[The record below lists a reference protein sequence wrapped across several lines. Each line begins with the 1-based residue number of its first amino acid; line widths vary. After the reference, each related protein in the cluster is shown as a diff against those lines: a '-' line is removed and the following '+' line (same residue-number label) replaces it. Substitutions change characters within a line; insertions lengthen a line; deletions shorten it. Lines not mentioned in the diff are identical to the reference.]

1 MAFSEY
7 CTDMECSRK
16 YFKNMMSTL
25 SPSAGYTTH
34 PGAMSPDMVW
44 WAAANM
50 SEVELIDI
58 NRQGHALTNHWWI

>member
-1 MAFSEY
+1 
-7 CTDMECSRK
+7 
-16 YFKNMMSTL
+16 MMSTL
-25 SPSAGYTTH
+25 RSPAGYTKH

>member
-7 CTDMECSRK
+7 CSDKECS
-16 YFKNMMSTL
+16 MMSTL
-25 SPSAGYTTH
+25 RSPAGYTKH

-58 NRQGHALTNHWWI
+58 NRQGHALTN